1 MYRSDLH
8 KMSNNGKR
16 YFIILG
22 LLILLVV
29 VCFVDWTP
37 QPIKV
42 VNHYL
47 LSIQKKDA
55 QEAYQILYI
64 QNKDSRLDFETFKET
79 VINDP
84 LIKYKING
92 YSKVNKEAYY
102 VSVYVNKDG
111 EDIDHEF
118 YVRKIDDEWKIVF

>member
-1 MYRSDLH
+1 MKLLR
-8 KMSNNGKR
+8 KKN
-16 YFIILG
+16 FIILG
-22 LLILLVV
+22 LIIVLGV

-37 QPIKV
+37 QPIKI

-47 LSIQKKDA
+47 LSVQKKDA
-55 QEAYQILYI
+55 QEAYHLLYI

-84 LIKYKING
+84 LIRYKING
-92 YSKVNKEAYY
+92 YSKINKEAYY
-102 VSVYVNKDG
+102 VSVYVNMDG
-111 EDIDHEF
+111 WEIDHKF

>member
-1 MYRSDLH
+1 MKLLR
-8 KMSNNGKR
+8 KKN
-16 YFIILG
+16 FIILG
-22 LLILLVV
+22 LIILLGV

-37 QPIKV
+37 QPIKI

-47 LSIQKKDA
+47 LSVQKKDA
-55 QEAYQILYI
+55 QEAYQLLYI

-92 YSKVNKEAYY
+92 YSKIDKEAYY
-102 VSVYVNKDG
+102 VAVYVNKDG
-111 EDIDHEF
+111 EEIDHKF